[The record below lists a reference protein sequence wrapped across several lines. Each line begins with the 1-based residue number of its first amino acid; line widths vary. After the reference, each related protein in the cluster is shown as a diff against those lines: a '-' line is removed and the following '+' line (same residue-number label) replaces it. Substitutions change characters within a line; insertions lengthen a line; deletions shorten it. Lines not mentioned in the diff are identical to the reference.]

1 MNRKSSYSVLGGH
14 NGYVHNLMVAGGGD
28 LCRNSSMKSDDSQ
41 FNISEPDIKNVDPA
55 PTMSYAQFYNQKF
68 YTYDRNIPKRI
79 IH

>member
-28 LCRNSSMKSDDSQ
+28 LCRNSSLKSDDSQ
-41 FNISEPDIKNVDPA
+41 FNISEPSIVESASPMKYA
-55 PTMSYAQFYNQKF
+55 KFYSYAGN
-68 YTYDRNIPKRI
+68 RNIPKRK